1 MTVFHSVHWFFSL
14 VQTALKKIIAW
25 DAPFTPCYFSPYN
38 LTHHWFYILRAVVDL
53 FSLKNPWKL
62 FHHEINYENI
72 RAYLFLRE
80 TNNSLSQMSNLVIF
94 FFLTLFEL
102 CVGFFP
108 ALACWNIV
116 SMSSGATPGR
126 EFGQY
131 SFRVICPSP
140 VTRTC
145 VSDIHNLLRP
155 CRRTVWG

>member
-94 FFLTLFEL
+94 FFNFIWIMCRLFSRTRML
-102 CVGFFP
+102 KHCKHVI
-108 ALACWNIV
+108 W
-116 SMSSGATPGR
+116 SDTW
-126 EFGQY
+126 Q
-131 SFRVICPSP
+131 RVWPVQLPSDMP
-140 VTRTC
+140 
-145 VSDIHNLLRP
+145 
-155 CRRTVWG
+155 